1 MLKFNS
7 EKCILEYVGF
17 FVLLLQLGKV
27 SYEQLL
33 TKTLPALFLWSHLR
47 PSNIPSL
54 TAKLISEAAA
64 LGFYHKNESTT
75 VTKLQMLI

>member
-7 EKCILEYVGF
+7 EKCILEYMGF

-33 TKTLPALFLWSHLR
+33 TKTLPALFL
-47 PSNIPSL
+47 
-54 TAKLISEAAA
+54 
-64 LGFYHKNESTT
+64 
-75 VTKLQMLI
+75 